1 MKKLT
6 AIVIDDERLARKD
19 IISLLSEFDT
29 IEVLGEADNIS
40 SAIEQIKQHKPDVI
54 FLDIQMS
61 GESGFDLFEKI
72 EVRSKVIFVTAF
84 DEYAFKAFEVNA
96 LDYLLKPVNPARLK
110 DSIKRLFIENKV
122 EETSEHMLSMDDQL
136 FLLFNTHY
144 RFLKIN
150 SIIYI
155 SSSGDYSEVHLTNG
169 QQGLTSKPMHE
180 WEERLPENN
189 FIRIH
194 RSTIINMDFILN
206 IEKSQ
211 NNSFHIFLKDIQ
223 TPFVISRRY
232 SSAIKRLMK

>member
-1 MKKLT
+1 
-6 AIVIDDERLARKD
+6 
-19 IISLLSEFDT
+19 
-29 IEVLGEADNIS
+29 
-40 SAIEQIKQHKPDVI
+40 
-54 FLDIQMS
+54 
-61 GESGFDLFEKI
+61 
-72 EVRSKVIFVTAF
+72 
-84 DEYAFKAFEVNA
+84 
-96 LDYLLKPVNPARLK
+96 
-110 DSIKRLFIENKV
+110 
-122 EETSEHMLSMDDQL
+122 MLSMDDQL

-232 SSAIKRLMK
+232 SSAIKKLMK